1 METVVETPAKLNLF
15 FEVLS
20 KRNDGYHEIETLMC
34 PVDLYDTI
42 SFTDDSSGQIT
53 LACDVDSSVEYSA
66 SDGSSD
72 SKDYGTECLEVASHG
87 SGVGDLPQ
95 GRDNLVWRAA
105 DLLRR
110 RVGHGHGARLH
121 LTKRIPAAAGLGG
134 GSSDAAASLLAANE
148 GWRLGLSRADLMPL
162 AAELGSDVPF
172 FLAEGPAVC
181 RGRGELIET
190 VTGFGDLH
198 FVIVYPPVGLST
210 SEVYAACCAADA
222 PRGVERLLSALQ
234 LGDTERAG
242 SLLFNRLQEVAKR
255 LSPWIER
262 LSNEFAKLD
271 CLGHGM
277 SGSGSSY
284 FALCRHARHARRIA
298 GCLQANVACRVFVV
312 RSCR

>member
-66 SDGSSD
+66 SIDC
-72 SKDYGTECLEVASHG
+72 GTGCSGVVSQG
-87 SGVGDLPQ
+87 SGVGDLPRD
-95 GRDNLVWRAA
+95 RDNLVWRAA

-110 RVGHGHGARLH
+110 RVGRDRGAHLH
-121 LTKRIPAAAGLGG
+121 LIKRVPAAAGLGG

-181 RGRGELIET
+181 RGRGELIEP

-242 SLLFNRLQEVAKR
+242 SLLFNRLQEVAER